1 MTRSSSY
8 TRSRS
13 ARGVGSPAAP
23 VSRCSAASAGLL
35 NVDSMRHCLR
45 GGDLPR
51 PASGPESSRVALNEL
66 ITRPGKWDEESVS
79 PPPVKRP
86 SESTRVS
93 PGYTD
98 QRKRLLPAFEAGLIA
113 ILPILNPRSSH
124 PPIRPRR
131 PKDRPQSLRPVGSE
145 ALSLVGVVVL
155 LSLLYGRL
163 AFSGSAHGL
172 ISETPT
178 P

>member
-51 PASGPESSRVALNEL
+51 PASGPE
-66 ITRPGKWDEESVS
+66 RPQKWPSTNWS
-79 PPPVKRP
+79 LGQGGGLKSLSARPVKQP

-93 PGYTD
+93 PGHTD
-98 QRKRLLPAFEAGLIA
+98 QRKRLLPVFEAGLMA
-113 ILPILNPRSSH
+113 ILPILNPRGSH
-124 PPIRPRR
+124 PPILAAKPPTETQR
-131 PKDRPQSLRPVGSE
+131 SASE
-145 ALSLVGVVVL
+145 PEAN
-155 LSLLYGRL
+155 RK
-163 AFSGSAHGL
+163 
-172 ISETPT
+172 
-178 P
+178 